1 MVKPQNDTPPPPKKP
16 SPVKVKAKPGT
27 TTKAK
32 KPPTSKAT
40 KPKPVQ
46 GKSNGAAAAKPKPA
60 VVEPVRNLWEEAWTS
75 VDVGDAN
82 RKRLTQKWQNRNIN
96 RIGKLPKE
104 YVEGVM
110 ELTKSKLRLH
120 QERWPSKSKG
130 NAYDRASSILKSIM
144 TVQALG
150 DVVVKFDPTGY
161 ASIAWAVVSF
171 GLTLIQNNQE
181 RMQRIWEASEYLAV
195 LLARYSR
202 IEAHY
207 HRVQVANATELGDA
221 IVNVYICVLQYAAKV
236 KQSVTS
242 KRLDRII
249 QSFKSLTQ
257 EPLKD
262 LQNAIQ
268 GSDEMVEKWFRQ
280 LMAEQQQSMFETQEE
295 EMKQVKKIQTILG
308 DVSKSTSLI
317 MKGIVKIDKM
327 LSAEIQTQLLEWLFP
342 SDLAAASDG
351 KHRKLRSAIVSSDAT
366 EVAGRWLLERRE
378 YTSWVD
384 NPQSLLWLHGESGC
398 GKSSLCSTI
407 INQLE
412 TLFKKDKNRVLLR
425 WYFRFDE
432 TDTTCIDLLLRFVL
446 RQLGSSLGGFP
457 EEISSALVEDR
468 KFARYPDTKTLIEY
482 LHSILSVLELQKDVF
497 IVLDGLDEVPK
508 ESQDRERHKLLELIK
523 RLAQS
528 GLSNLHILLVSK
540 NEEDIRECLRGH
552 LKDILVETDVAEG
565 LEIDIRNYIDTTMQ
579 HGDGISDLPVSLKTR
594 IRTRLTEGAKKNFL
608 WATSLVQEIREC
620 RKDPKKIEAKLKE
633 VPISMV
639 AIYEKHLSS
648 VNAID
653 GRFLR
658 SMFIW
663 LLRQLRPLTQE
674 EIASAVGLHDAD
686 AVYEICTGRWVTQS
700 TQTLTINRK
709 SKKCDRVLRFAH
721 LSAKEYLETQVRLG
735 QHSLISQF
743 LCSEEQAH
751 FEITQRCLDVLLQSL
766 KAGDTAS
773 ENRFELTLRS
783 YAAEYWFQHYQLFE
797 KADGM
802 ANERALLQGRIRGL
816 FRSEQFDNWLDWL
829 EPGDQSMTG
838 KDGVQAESRR
848 QRRGSRIHYALK
860 LNLGPVVEEL
870 IQTDPKDLN
879 TRNADGET
887 ILQVAV
893 YRGYK
898 QIVADLLKHVNVN
911 AEKGPHGTALYVASA
926 QGHHSITEMLL
937 NSKAKVT
944 GTEDGTLGNPLHVA
958 AYYGNNSIVSLL
970 LAGGPKAGNYSGG
983 IAVDHI
989 AGFFGTALVAASA
1002 AGQESTVQKLLEHGA
1017 SPNKVVGRLG
1027 TALQAAW
1034 NARPVSK
1041 SIIAALKAG
1050 GAKDK
1055 HQIQKAWTTAYRRM
1069 EKTDSSTV
1077 AAYRKLFLP
1086 QKSITKE
1093 LSQRQKLL
1101 ATALDKWRRLPCLWN
1116 LENCQASLA
1125 ADYQFSVPFVEQ
1137 LEDIKRYIS
1146 GIRMD
1151 KHELESE
1158 DFLYKALFWAG
1169 LNYIIENIGT
1179 LILGCLR
1186 NLLEESQSPE
1196 KSSVNDSPQI
1206 PQAFLVGLPKNA
1218 TKGLSSSDLSDLVAM
1233 DLDVQR
1239 GSYDDEKLPESK
1251 SGSQRVGLRPGYL
1264 ATTDLLSLVKD
1275 LIQLGS
1281 KCTQYHRLINDG
1293 REVPYL
1299 TRVKVEDLTFEVYS
1313 AVMRLAT
1320 IKNWNHESIVL
1331 QRTVRYLSTIRVPR
1345 ISYIDSAC
1353 WKDLT
1358 LIEMSNRETSHK
1370 NDIISDV
1377 TKQLQSTVYTN
1388 AQSSLS
1394 SQLDSMH
1401 TRLVN
1406 DVQVSLS
1413 ALIRDEIRN
1422 AVAQSLPTRVQEST
1436 GRSQSGR
1443 VPHIIS
1449 AEPRS

>member
-1 MVKPQNDTPPPPKKP
+1 MVKPQDDTPHPPKKP
-16 SPVKVKAKPGT
+16 SPVKVKAKPAT

-32 KPPTSKAT
+32 KTPSSKPT

-46 GKSNGAAAAKPKPA
+46 AKSNGVAAAKPKPA
-60 VVEPVRNLWEEAWTS
+60 VVEPKRNLWEEAWMS

-82 RKRLTQKWQNRNIN
+82 RKRLTQKWQDRNVN

-110 ELTKSKLRLH
+110 NLTKSKLRIH
-120 QERWPSKSKG
+120 QERWPSKTKG
-130 NAYDRASSILKSIM
+130 NAYDRASSILKSVM

-202 IEAHY
+202 IEALY
-207 HRVQVANATELGDA
+207 HRVQVSNAAELGDA
-221 IVNVYICVLQYAAKV
+221 IVN
-236 KQSVTS
+236 
-242 KRLDRII
+242 
-249 QSFKSLTQ
+249 SFKSLTQ

-280 LMAEQQQSMFETQEE
+280 IMAEQQQSMFETQEE

-308 DVSKSTSLI
+308 DVNKSTSLI
-317 MKGIVKIDKM
+317 MKGIVKIDKT

-378 YTSWVD
+378 YTSW
-384 NPQSLLWLHGESGC
+384 
-398 GKSSLCSTI
+398 
-407 INQLE
+407 
-412 TLFKKDKNRVLLR
+412 
-425 WYFRFDE
+425 
-432 TDTTCIDLLLRFVL
+432 
-446 RQLGSSLGGFP
+446 LGSSLGGFP

-540 NEEDIRECLRGH
+540 NEEDIRDCLRGH

-579 HGDGISDLPVSLKTR
+579 HGDGISDLPVSLKSR

-620 RKDPKKIEAKLKE
+620 RKDPKKIEAKLNE

-653 GRFLR
+653 GKFLR

-773 ENRFELTLRS
+773 ANRFELTLRS

-838 KDGVQAESRR
+838 KDGAQAESRR

-898 QIVADLLKHVNVN
+898 QIVADLLTHVNVN

-958 AYYGNNSIVSLL
+958 AYCGNSSIVSLL

-983 IAVDHI
+983 VAVDHI

-1002 AGQESTVQKLLEHGA
+1002 AGQESTVQMLLEHGA

-1055 HQIQKAWTTAYRRM
+1055 HQIQRAWTTAYRRM

-1116 LENCQASLA
+1116 LENCQANMAS
-1125 ADYQFSVPFVEQ
+1125 DYPFSVPFVEQ
-1137 LEDIKRYIS
+1137 LEDIKRYMS

-1169 LNYIIENIGT
+1169 INHIIENIGT
-1179 LILGCLR
+1179 LISGCMRSLV
-1186 NLLEESQSPE
+1186 EDSSSPQ
-1196 KSSVNDSPQI
+1196 KSSVNESPQI
-1206 PQAFLVGLPKNA
+1206 PQAFLVGLPKHE
-1218 TKGLSSSDLSDLVAM
+1218 TKGLSPSDLNDLVAM

-1251 SGSQRVGLRPGYL
+1251 SGPQRAGLRPGYL
-1264 ATTDLLSLVKD
+1264 ATVDLLSHVKD
-1275 LIQLGS
+1275 LIHFGS
-1281 KCTQYHRLINDG
+1281 KCTQYHELINDG
-1293 REVPYL
+1293 REIPYH
-1299 TRVKVEDLTFEVYS
+1299 TRAKVEDLTFEVYS

-1320 IKNWNHESIVL
+1320 IKKWDHDSIVL
-1331 QRTVRYLSTIRVPR
+1331 QRTVKHLSTIRIPR
-1345 ISYIDSAC
+1345 ISDIDSAC

-1358 LIEMSNRETSHK
+1358 LAGMSRETRLGG
-1370 NDIISDV
+1370 DALAEV
-1377 TKQLQSTVYTN
+1377 AKQLQGTVHAN
-1388 AQSSLS
+1388 VQPSLS
-1394 SQLDSMH
+1394 GQLDSI
-1401 TRLVN
+1401 RAGLVS

-1413 ALIRDEIRN
+1413 ALIKEELRN
-1422 AVAQSLPTRVQEST
+1422 AVAQSLPTHVPEST
-1436 GRSQSGR
+1436 RRPQSGR
-1443 VPHIIS
+1443 AAHVIL

>member
-1 MVKPQNDTPPPPKKP
+1 MVKPQDDTPHPPKKP
-16 SPVKVKAKPGT
+16 SPVKVKAKPAT

-32 KPPTSKAT
+32 KTPSSKPT

-46 GKSNGAAAAKPKPA
+46 AKSNGVAAAKPKPA
-60 VVEPVRNLWEEAWTS
+60 VVEPKRNLWEEAWMS

-82 RKRLTQKWQNRNIN
+82 RKRLTQKWQDRNVN

-110 ELTKSKLRLH
+110 NLTKSKLRIH
-120 QERWPSKSKG
+120 QERWPSKTKG
-130 NAYDRASSILKSIM
+130 NAYDRASSILKSVM

-202 IEAHY
+202 IEALY
-207 HRVQVANATELGDA
+207 HRVQVSNAAELGDA
-221 IVNVYICVLQYAAKV
+221 IVNVYIY
-236 KQSVTS
+236 
-242 KRLDRII
+242 RII

-280 LMAEQQQSMFETQEE
+280 IMAEQQQSMFETQEE

-308 DVSKSTSLI
+308 DVNKSTSLI
-317 MKGIVKIDKM
+317 MKGIVKIDKT

-540 NEEDIRECLRGH
+540 NEEDIRDCLRGH

-579 HGDGISDLPVSLKTR
+579 HGDGISDLPVSLKSR

-620 RKDPKKIEAKLKE
+620 RKDPKKIEAKLNE

-653 GRFLR
+653 GKFLR

-773 ENRFELTLRS
+773 ANRFELTLRS

-838 KDGVQAESRR
+838 KDGAQAESRR

-898 QIVADLLKHVNVN
+898 QIVADLLTHVNVN

-958 AYYGNNSIVSLL
+958 AYCGNSSIVSLL

-983 IAVDHI
+983 VAVDHI

-1002 AGQESTVQKLLEHGA
+1002 AGQESTVQMLLEHGA

-1055 HQIQKAWTTAYRRM
+1055 HQIQRAWTTAYRRM

-1116 LENCQASLA
+1116 LENCQANLA
-1125 ADYQFSVPFVEQ
+1125 SDYPFSVPFVEQ
-1137 LEDIKRYIS
+1137 LEDIKRYMS

-1169 LNYIIENIGT
+1169 INHIIENIGT
-1179 LILGCLR
+1179 LISGCMRSLV
-1186 NLLEESQSPE
+1186 EDSSSPQ
-1196 KSSVNDSPQI
+1196 KSSVNESPQI
-1206 PQAFLVGLPKNA
+1206 PQAFLVGLPKHE
-1218 TKGLSSSDLSDLVAM
+1218 TKGLSPSDLNDLVAM

-1251 SGSQRVGLRPGYL
+1251 SGPQRAGLRPGYL
-1264 ATTDLLSLVKD
+1264 ATVDLLSHVKD
-1275 LIQLGS
+1275 LIHFGS
-1281 KCTQYHRLINDG
+1281 KCTQYHELINDG
-1293 REVPYL
+1293 REIPYH
-1299 TRVKVEDLTFEVYS
+1299 TRAKVEDLTFEVYS

-1320 IKNWNHESIVL
+1320 IKKWDHDSIVL
-1331 QRTVRYLSTIRVPR
+1331 QRTVKHLSTIRIPR
-1345 ISYIDSAC
+1345 ISDIDSAC

-1358 LIEMSNRETSHK
+1358 LAGMSRETRLGG
-1370 NDIISDV
+1370 DALAEV
-1377 TKQLQSTVYTN
+1377 AKQLQGTVHAN
-1388 AQSSLS
+1388 VQPSLS
-1394 SQLDSMH
+1394 GQLDSI
-1401 TRLVN
+1401 RAGLVS

-1413 ALIRDEIRN
+1413 ALIKEELRN
-1422 AVAQSLPTRVQEST
+1422 AVAQSLPTHVPEST
-1436 GRSQSGR
+1436 RRPQSGR
-1443 VPHIIS
+1443 AAHVIL